1 MSLFDPLPHDP
12 TPAAAA
18 HTPAARPPRRA
29 RWSDRLALPA
39 ACLAASLALLAG
51 CGGGGGEASTTSA
64 SGSTVSTASATD
76 FTEGA
81 ITGFGSVIVNGV
93 RYDDSSVKA
102 VDDSGSEIK
111 MALGMTAAVDSGTVD
126 TSSRSAKAHGIRV
139 GSRLR
144 GPVEAGSLV
153 ISGSSGSLVV
163 LGQPVDVTD
172 STVFDDTLA
181 AGLSALSDGAVVEV
195 HALPDSATGRLV
207 ATRIESKTSAT
218 AYKLVG
224 TVSGLD
230 TTAKSFSIGA
240 AKIAY
245 ASATALTST
254 LADGATVRVTL
265 ATTAPATSADAW
277 TATRVDAGRAL
288 VSTDTGSVTTVA
300 VRGDISS
307 FTSATSFT
315 VAGVKVDASGATVT
329 PTGSTLAAGVSVVVK
344 GSLSNGVLVATS
356 VVVDSYDK
364 GNGGKGRFELHGT
377 VGSLDTT
384 AKTFVVVGS
393 KVNVTVDYSS
403 SLTWT
408 NGTEATL
415 ANGVKVEV
423 RGGVGSTRTKI
434 VATAIKFE
442 S

>member
-1 MSLFDPLPHDP
+1 MSLFDLLSYDVTPHVAP
-12 TPAAAA
+12 SQ
-18 HTPAARPPRRA
+18 PPRRPV
-29 RWSDRLALPA
+29 RRRLGLPA
-39 ACLAASLALLAG
+39 AVLAAGLALLAG
-51 CGGGGGEASTTSA
+51 CGGGGGDSATAAA
-64 SGSTVSTASATD
+64 SGSSTSAGTSAATD
-76 FTEGA
+76 YTVGA

-111 MALGMTAAVDSGTVD
+111 MALGMTATVDSSSVD
-126 TSSRSAKAHGIRV
+126 SSTRTAKAHAIRI
-139 GSRLR
+139 GSRLL
-144 GPVEAGSLV
+144 GPIATGSLV
-153 ISGSSGSLVV
+153 LSGSTGTLSV
-163 LGQPVDVTD
+163 LGQTVDVTD

-181 AGLSALSDGAVVEV
+181 AGLSALTEGAVIEV
-195 HALPDSATGRLV
+195 HALPDSATGHLV
-207 ATRIESKTSAT
+207 ATRIESKTGAT

-224 TVSGLD
+224 TVAGLD
-230 TTAKSFSIGA
+230 STAKTFSIGA
-240 AKIAY
+240 AKIGY
-245 ASATALTST
+245 ASATSVSSS
-254 LADGATVRVTL
+254 LADGQTVRVTL
-265 ATTAPATSADAW
+265 ATTAPATSSDAW
-277 TATRVDAGRAL
+277 TATRVDNGRGT
-288 VSTDTGSVTTVA
+288 VSTDTSTVTTVA

-315 VAGVKVDASGATVT
+315 VAGVKVDASSATVT

-344 GSLSNGVLVATS
+344 GTMTNGVLVATS

-364 GNGGKGRFELHGT
+364 TGGGKGRFELHGT

-403 SLTWT
+403 ISLTWT